1 MQRLIQCVAMKKYNH
16 LTETERL
23 RTYTWRSVGISMA
36 ECARR
41 LGRDKSTL
49 SRELKRN
56 TTEVGYLPDYA
67 RNRYEERRRK
77 CRPKCRMDD
86 RTVRKTVLLLLEK
99 GWSPEIIEGR
109 LRKKYGKTIINHETL
124 YKFIYD
130 SELGKEHKLY
140 EYLPRGKRKRTKR
153 HGRKTQKGAVKNR
166 VFIEMRQREANERS
180 ELGHWETDSVL
191 FGHQQSINTSADRMS
206 RFTVLTKLENKTAD
220 ATAAALCARLSELP
234 VRSITAD
241 NGAEN
246 ALHEKV
252 STTFKAPFF
261 FCHPYHSWEKGT
273 VENRNG
279 IVRRYLP
286 QNTDLDD
293 VSQSEL
299 DDIAW
304 EINNRPMRCLN
315 FSTPYEVLLANSV
328 ALRN

>member
-1 MQRLIQCVAMKKYNH
+1 MKKYNH
-16 LTETERL
+16 LTKAERL
-23 RTYTWRSVGISMA
+23 KTYEWRSRKISIA

-41 LGRDKSTL
+41 LGRNRSTL

-77 CRPKCRMDD
+77 CRPKRKMDD
-86 RTVRKTVLLLLEK
+86 RTLRRTVLIFLEK

-109 LRKKYGKTIINHETL
+109 LRKKYGKTIVNHETL

-153 HGRKTQKGAVKNR
+153 YGRKTKKSAVPNR

-191 FGHQQSINTSADRMS
+191 FGYHQSLNTSADRMS
-206 RFTVLTKLENKTAD
+206 RFTILTKLQSRDAV
-220 ATAAALCARLSELP
+220 ATASVLTERLSQLP
-234 VRSITAD
+234 ARSITAD
-241 NGAEN
+241 NGPEN

-252 STTFKAPFF
+252 SQTLNIPFF

-286 QNTDLDD
+286 RNTNLNDI
-293 VSQSEL
+293 SQSEL

-304 EINNRPMRCLN
+304 EINNRPMKCLN
-315 FSTPYEVLLANSV
+315 FLTPYEVLLTNSV

>member
-1 MQRLIQCVAMKKYNH
+1 MV
-16 LTETERL
+16 
-23 RTYTWRSVGISMA
+23 

-41 LGRDKSTL
+41 LGRNKSTL

-56 TTEVGYLPDYA
+56 TTRVGYLPDYA
-67 RNRYEERRRK
+67 RNRYEERRKK
-77 CRPKCRMDD
+77 CKPKARMDN
-86 RTVRKTVLLLLEK
+86 RMLQKTVLLFLEK
-99 GWSPEIIEGR
+99 GWSPEIIVGR
-109 LRKKYGKTIINHETL
+109 LRKKYGKTVVNHETL

-153 HGRKTQKGAVKNR
+153 CGRKTQKGAVKNR
-166 VFIEMRQREANERS
+166 IFIEMRQKEANERT
-180 ELGHWETDSVL
+180 EIGHWETDSVL
-191 FGHQQSINTSADRMS
+191 FGHRHSINTSADRMS
-206 RFTVLTKLENKTAD
+206 RFTILTKLESKTAE
-220 ATAAALCARLSELP
+220 ATAAVLCTRLSDLP

-252 STTFKAPFF
+252 SIALNAPFF

-286 QNTDLDD
+286 HDTNLND

-304 EINNRPMRCLN
+304 EINNRPMKCLN
-315 FSTPYEVLLANSV
+315 FSTPYEVLLTNNV